1 MRNEIFTTGLTT
13 DYTVQGPTGLTFGTF
28 MQWEDAQAWA
38 KAHIVESSTGEL
50 YIMRGDETLEIIQ
63 EAYKP
68 LSLKI
73 AGGVCKWCN
82 GRTEVVSMP
91 DGDICWDCS
100 TVCGY
105 GWEVW
110 DYLRG

>member
-1 MRNEIFTTGLTT
+1 MRNDIFTTGLTT

-28 MQWEDAQAWA
+28 HQWEHAQHFAE
-38 KAHIVESSTGEL
+38 HNTGLSTTGEL

-73 AGGVCKWCN
+73 AGGVCKWC
-82 GRTEVVSMP
+82 EVPTDVVDMP
-91 DGDICWDCS
+91 DGAICQDCS
-100 TVCGY
+100 GSFGY
-105 GWEVW
+105 GEEVW